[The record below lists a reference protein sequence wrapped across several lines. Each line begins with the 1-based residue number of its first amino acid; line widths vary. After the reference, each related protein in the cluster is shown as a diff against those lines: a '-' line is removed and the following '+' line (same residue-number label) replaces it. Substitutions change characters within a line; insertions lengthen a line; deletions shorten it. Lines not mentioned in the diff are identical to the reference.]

1 MATKIRGSGR
11 ADMKEYFKNVAI
23 YFVYTLG
30 LFAFAGLLEIGF
42 SVISV
47 WSGLTRAAVYA
58 GALTLAVILTTIK
71 TAKARHRKRQ
81 EARLLPVLL
90 EEAITDQTAILAAI
104 DGEPATAGK
113 TRRRAKCKIT
123 LIALEEKRE
132 QLIKGKRM
140 GAQK

>member
-1 MATKIRGSGR
+1 
-11 ADMKEYFKNVAI
+11 MKEYFKNVAI
-23 YFVYTLG
+23 YFVYMLG

-47 WSGLTRAAVYA
+47 WSGLAREAVYA
-58 GALTLAVILTTIK
+58 CALTMAVILTTIK
-71 TAKARHRKRQ
+71 AAKARHRKRQ